1 MKIPT
6 DSHADALA
14 SLATTVSSSHP
25 CVLMWGSARELP
37 HPSVSPSC
45 IPASLVRRKSY
56 S

>member
-14 SLATTVSSSHP
+14 SLATTLSPSHP
-25 CVLMWGSARELP
+25 SRPIPLWELS
-37 HPSVSPSC
+37 HPSVSPSHT
-45 IPASLVRRKSY
+45 PACLVRRQSY

>member
-14 SLATTVSSSHP
+14 SLATTLSSSHP
-25 CVLMWGSARELP
+25 CVLMWGSPRELS
-37 HPSVSPSC
+37 HPSVSPSRT
-45 IPASLVRRKSY
+45 PACLVRRQSY